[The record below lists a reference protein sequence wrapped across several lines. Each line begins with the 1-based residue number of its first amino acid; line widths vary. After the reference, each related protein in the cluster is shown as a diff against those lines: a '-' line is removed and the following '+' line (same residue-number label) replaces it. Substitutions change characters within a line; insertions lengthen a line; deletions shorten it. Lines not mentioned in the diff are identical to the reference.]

1 MRLHMKILHRS
12 RLIAMLAAVF
22 FFAVPTLSADA
33 LDPERDL
40 AVTFSAKHKGGSD
53 PGHVLGTVTNRS
65 KLLYPCVV
73 VEFDMS
79 TRFDMRKKG
88 EGARPLGTLRTEV
101 RELQGGSVSNF
112 KEPLPFPA
120 GIRLKAVTV
129 CRGGSRPDAI
139 TPTTEA
145 EPGQVTVRD
154 HRKTVRD
161 HRTGTGQGSKPTSTG
176 QATARDHR
184 ETVRDH
190 RTGTGQG
197 SDPGQATVRE
207 HRETVRD
214 HRAGTGQGSDP
225 GQAMVREHRE
235 KVRDLREG
243 TEGQGSERLVDHRL
257 ETLARAS
264 QLNPQDLETKRAYIQ
279 ALIKKGRTSRD
290 KQSKKDAYLKAAV
303 LAKEL
308 VTAEPSTT
316 NVALEDSVN
325 IRIEQMRKE
334 AAELEKQ
341 LKELEGGG

>member
-1 MRLHMKILHRS
+1 MRLHLKILHRS
-12 RLIAMLAAVF
+12 RLIAMLGAVF
-22 FFAVPTLSADA
+22 FFAGPTLSADA

-161 HRTGTGQGSKPTSTG
+161 HRTGTGQGSKPT
-176 QATARDHR
+176 TA
-184 ETVRDH
+184 
-190 RTGTGQG
+190 
-197 SDPGQATVRE
+197 GQATVRD

-214 HRAGTGQGSDP
+214 HRAGTAQGSDP
-225 GQAMVREHRE
+225 GQATVRDHRE
-235 KVRDLREG
+235 TVRDHRES

-264 QLNPQDLETKRAYIQ
+264 QMNPQNLETKRAYIQ

-325 IRIEQMRKE
+325 RRIEQMREE

-341 LKELEGGG
+341 LKELEGGGG

>member
-22 FFAVPTLSADA
+22 FFAGPTLSADA

-79 TRFDMRKKG
+79 TRFDLRKKG
-88 EGARPLGTLRTEV
+88 EGARPLGTLRTEI

-120 GIRLKAVTV
+120 GIRLKAITV

-145 EPGQVTVRD
+145 EPGHVTVRD

-161 HRTGTGQGSKPTSTG
+161 HRTGTGQGSKPTTAG
-176 QATARDHR
+176 QV
-184 ETVRDH
+184 TVRD
-190 RTGTGQG
+190 
-197 SDPGQATVRE
+197 

-214 HRAGTGQGSDP
+214 HRAGTAQGSDP
-225 GQAMVREHRE
+225 GQATVRDHRE
-235 KVRDLREG
+235 TVRDHRES

-264 QLNPQDLETKRAYIQ
+264 QMNPQDLETKRAYIQ

-325 IRIEQMRKE
+325 RRIEQMREE

-341 LKELEGGG
+341 LKELEGGGG